1 MNGDF
6 FAMMFRMKNID
17 RWGLMRLLHNENLSE
32 HSLECALLAHG
43 LAVIG
48 NVYFGRNYDP
58 ELIAVK
64 AMYHDA
70 PEIIT
75 GDLPTPVKYFDERT
89 KDAYNSVEGV
99 AIDRFLSYLPDEMK
113 PYYNGM
119 FLHTD
124 EEHKII
130 KAADKLCAYIKC
142 LTETELGNR
151 EFAIALEST
160 KRAIDNFGC
169 EELGYFMENCVSSFK
184 KSLDE
189 LQGNH

>member
-1 MNGDF
+1 
-6 FAMMFRMKNID
+6 
-17 RWGLMRLLHNENLSE
+17 MRLIHRENLSE

-48 NVYFGRNYDP
+48 NVYFGKSYDP

-75 GDLPTPVKYFDERT
+75 GDLPTPVKYFDDKT
-89 KDAYNSVEGV
+89 KEAYLSVESV
-99 AIDRFLSYLPDEMK
+99 AIDRFMSYLPDGVRD
-113 PYYNGM
+113 YYNGM
-119 FLHTD
+119 FTHSE
-124 EEHKII
+124 EEHRII
-130 KAADKLCAYIKC
+130 KAADRLCAYIKC

-151 EFAIALEST
+151 EFSSALEST
-160 KRAIDNFGC
+160 KRSIEAFGC
-169 EELGYFMENCVSSFK
+169 EELDYFMENCVSSFK

-189 LQGNH
+189 LQKNN